1 MWPVASHAVEAWHQ
15 ELAEEGSL
23 RPHGTQ
29 PQGLATRISQ
39 VEPDGPS
46 TPQAHAWHQTSR
58 LDPEVVSLSP
68 RALRGVQAPGH
79 PRLRPHSGSS
89 AVTRRALSSQL
100 DACTRGRP
108 VSVGFRLCELTSGW
122 KRSAPRLDCL
132 RSKHPPRE
140 GPREQEGGW
149 RGEGCERKAHPLGAQ
164 TARRQGEGDA
174 WTRGNQWH
182 GRLSG
187 GSDPHPE

>member
-15 ELAEEGSL
+15 ELAEEESL

-39 VEPDGPS
+39 DEPDGPF
-46 TPQAHAWHQTSR
+46 TPQTHAGHQTSR
-58 LDPEVVSLSP
+58 LDLEVVSLNP

-79 PRLRPHSGSS
+79 PRLRPHRRSS
-89 AVTRRALSSQL
+89 AVTRRALSLQL

-122 KRSAPRLDCL
+122 KRSAPWLDCL

-140 GPREQEGGW
+140 GPREQEGG
-149 RGEGCERKAHPLGAQ
+149 
-164 TARRQGEGDA
+164 
-174 WTRGNQWH
+174 
-182 GRLSG
+182 
-187 GSDPHPE
+187 